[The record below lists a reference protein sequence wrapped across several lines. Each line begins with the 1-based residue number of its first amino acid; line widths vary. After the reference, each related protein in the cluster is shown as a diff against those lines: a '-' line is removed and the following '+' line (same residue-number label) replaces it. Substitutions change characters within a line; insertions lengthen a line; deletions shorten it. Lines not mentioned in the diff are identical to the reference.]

1 MQLLQL
7 LNSFVNSS
15 ATAPFR
21 RQDQQELGETLTIA
35 IKDSEEKQ
43 RKRKKL
49 SKTTTDLS
57 NPAMYPKSLV
67 LVGLLNL

>member
-43 RKRKKL
+43 RKRLFSYQKQL
-49 SKTTTDLS
+49 LTYQTLPCIQ
-57 NPAMYPKSLV
+57 NPWYW
-67 LVGLLNL
+67 